1 MSSYPSVVIG
11 VLLSAAFGVDAAAQ
25 QSPAALISVGPL
37 EQRAKPS
44 SPENPIPRR
53 TAFTAAVAP
62 PEWRQLGEG
71 GVTVRFRV
79 TLNTAGRIRE
89 IRLLEGPLNMRDAA
103 TPADVPARLRIS
115 EALVRSA
122 AEALRHWAY
131 DAPAAPITF
140 VVLFTFSSSQAAT
153 TVQRDPQPDDP
164 PGVPPLT
171 DDVIRK

>member
-11 VLLSAAFGVDAAAQ
+11 VLLSPALGVTAAAQ
-25 QSPAALISVGPL
+25 QSPAVQISVGPL
-37 EQRAKPS
+37 EQSAKPS

-53 TAFTAAVAP
+53 TMFTAAVAP
-62 PEWRQLGEG
+62 PEWRQPGGESA
-71 GVTVRFRV
+71 TVRFRV
-79 TLNTAGRIRE
+79 TLNTAGRVGE
-89 IRLLEGPLNMRDAA
+89 IRLLERPLNLRDAA
-103 TPADVPARLRIS
+103 TPADVSAHYRIS
-115 EALVRSA
+115 GALVRSA

-140 VVLFTFSSSQAAT
+140 VVLFTFSSSQEPT

-164 PGVPPLT
+164 PGAPPLT